1 MFVRG
6 LQGSYNLYAPKFGVH
21 VPHGDLLVFGL
32 CCGQIMYAWLVSPET
47 IPREYNAW
55 CVSFPFYSELP
66 LICQDLASVKSTG
79 TCSYGQPHITEFR
92 NHGAGSG
99 RESAES
105 PSRSYHTKLDGS

>member
-6 LQGSYNLYAPKFGVH
+6 LQGSYNQYAPKFGVN

-55 CVSFPFYSELP
+55 YVMSHRSCPLP
-66 LICQDLASVKSTG
+66 LVA
-79 TCSYGQPHITEFR
+79 Y
-92 NHGAGSG
+92 
-99 RESAES
+99 
-105 PSRSYHTKLDGS
+105 